1 MLLALMIQIKFA
13 SAQLSACHNN
23 KSQICRLSSPP
34 VGAVCNNKHVTA
46 TQPSLLLLLL
56 LLVRLLPALPGNR
69 KSSKVVSL
77 GKAELLAAV
86 PHRGPALVLSAS
98 CSFWCSRNS
107 RSPREAGWG
116 AEATAGTGQGCGAP
130 GASASLPPAAFL
142 PPGHSLGF
150 WRQLKKGLASV

>member
-56 LLVRLLPALPGNR
+56 LIITHERFQTVASP
-69 KSSKVVSL
+69 KSIT
-77 GKAELLAAV
+77 EE
-86 PHRGPALVLSAS
+86 
-98 CSFWCSRNS
+98 N
-107 RSPREAGWG
+107 
-116 AEATAGTGQGCGAP
+116 TAFQ
-130 GASASLPPAAFL
+130 
-142 PPGHSLGF
+142 
-150 WRQLKKGLASV
+150 